1 MKFFAA
7 IGKTDYIKI
16 NGCKKGVWEFLEHQP
31 DGWLCSIAFNQAV
44 IPHHSQILWDCGAY
58 TYRHLDVPML
68 GKNLVTPHWA
78 IHQYKKRSR
87 SGDIIVAPDSLLLG
101 NNLETRIRF
110 NHQSAI
116 KFIELSRKLDD
127 RIIMAVVHGV
137 SIEARIKVA
146 LDLYNFGYRA
156 IGIGGLVATASN
168 KQHNIKIIKII
179 TKELRKLPEPVWIH
193 VFGLSSPAYAR
204 VFNDINLT
212 SFDGASHFKEA
223 FTAGS
228 FFLAEGERLIKYK
241 AIKPNDKP
249 TAPLCNCLCC
259 QTLRQHGFETRSYGI
274 WQNNL
279 GRAIHNLNQLLIA
292 QKYTTTQI
300 KSTSK
305 ANFKQLSLTVS
316 TYIDS

>member
-16 NGCKKGVWEFLEHQP
+16 NGYKRGIWEFLEHQP

-58 TYRHLDVPML
+58 TYRHSDVPML

-87 SGDIIVAPDSLLLG
+87 SGDIIIAPDSLLLG
-101 NNLETRIRF
+101 KNLETRIRF
-110 NHQSAI
+110 NYESARQ
-116 KFIELSRKLDD
+116 FIELSKKLEG
-127 RIIMAVVHGV
+127 RIAMAVVHGV

-179 TKELRKLPEPVWIH
+179 TKELRQLPEQVWIH
-193 VFGLSSPAYAR
+193 VFGLSSPGYAR
-204 VFNDINLT
+204 VFNEINIT

-228 FFLAEGERLIKYK
+228 FFLIKGDHLVKYK
-241 AIKPNDKP
+241 ASKPNENP
-249 TAPLCNCLCC
+249 TVPLCNCLCC
-259 QTLRQHGFETRSYGI
+259 QTLRQYGYETRSFGV

-279 GRAIHNLNQLLIA
+279 GRAIHNLNQLIIA
-292 QKYTTTQI
+292 QKNTGNQI
-300 KSTSK
+300 KSTY
-305 ANFKQLSLTVS
+305 KQLSLM
-316 TYIDS
+316 